1 MWPLGQ
7 NHWLSR
13 PRSALGLLCL
23 FNLLFLIV
31 GVPLPKSRQ
40 KDKSSAY
47 PCMDHACGCMNA
59 EQCWRGC
66 CCFTREEK
74 LAWAKE
80 NGVTPPAF
88 VLAQAEAEEQHEH
101 ACCSSKTDHKKP
113 HECSECKKTESTASN
128 NQEASTCCHEQGYDH
143 EQENADP
150 VELTWVV
157 TLQALKCHGDQG
169 WNWLASII
177 VIDLTERASVSVQAA
192 IQECVVYQ
200 NEAIQTISHLPAV
213 PPPRCL

>member
-1 MWPLGQ
+1 MWPLGR

-31 GVPLPKSRQ
+31 GMPLPKSRQ
-40 KDKSSAY
+40 KDKSFAY
-47 PCMDHACGCMNA
+47 PCMDHVCGCMNA

-66 CCFTREEK
+66 CCLTRDEK

-88 VLAQAEAEEQHEH
+88 VLAQTETDMKHE
-101 ACCSSKTDHKKP
+101 CCSDHKKP
-113 HECSECKKTESTASN
+113 HECSECKKTDS
-128 NQEASTCCHEQGYDH
+128 CCHEQACDH
-143 EQENADP
+143 VPEETQP
-150 VELTWVV
+150 VDVTWVV
-157 TLQALKCHGDQG
+157 TLQAMKCHGDQG
-169 WNWLASII
+169 WNWLVSII
-177 VIDLTERASVSVQAA
+177 VIDLTEQASVRVQAS
-192 IQECVVYQ
+192 IQDCVVFQ
-200 NEAIQTISHLPAV
+200 NEAIQTIAHLPAV